1 MNAKSIF
8 QANTLAHTTSPFRV
22 NVINEKSILNKSR
35 KGRTRKIVCLTI
47 WHSNRRNEINHRPCM
62 GRERSSLWMLFLCSL
77 EIIIE
82 INHFTTH
89 SRSDPQT
96 DPPFSRSNRGSSD
109 FKIYQLWHDD
119 GSERPRRFVFSLLEE
134 LAWGK
139 SVISDNGTESF

>member
-77 EIIIE
+77 AIIIE

-89 SRSDPQT
+89 SHRDPQT
-96 DPPFSRSNRGSSD
+96 DPPFLEAIDAVQILKYINYDMMTARSGPEGS
-109 FKIYQLWHDD
+109 
-119 GSERPRRFVFSLLEE
+119 FSLCWRNWLE
-134 LAWGK
+134 G
-139 SVISDNGTESF
+139 SR